1 MPSSQSRPH
10 FPFSQRPNFP
20 SCFVDIA
27 TVNSERVVII
37 LICISWWAG
46 PVFVPNRDPGL
57 KRGAFG
63 IWPLEIRNPRPSSL
77 SGMRSKEQVPPSARS
92 DNRWKGGLPQPP
104 GFSAF
109 PRGKGLPLWIFSV
122 QTEPWETFPPPPA
135 QGVKCSTCELLRG
148 KPIISWGQ

>member
-1 MPSSQSRPH
+1 MAIVLLLHFSVNKQEKGRVGKGWLVSQSNCSERRKHLPSSQSWPH
-10 FPFSQRPNFP
+10 FPFSQRPSFP

-63 IWPLEIRNPRPSSL
+63 IWPLEIRNPRSSSP
-77 SGMRSKEQVPPSARS
+77 SGMRSKEQVPPSAHS
-92 DNRWKGGLPQPP
+92 DNGWKSGIPQPP
-104 GFSAF
+104 GSSAF
-109 PRGKGLPLWIFSV
+109 PRG
-122 QTEPWETFPPPPA
+122 
-135 QGVKCSTCELLRG
+135 
-148 KPIISWGQ
+148 